1 MEVFAFREERV
12 AEHERSSRSF
22 PNIRADDVAREVD
35 AAPAGGRSRPAPH
48 VRLNRHF
55 RPGGWGDNLIGVGT
69 LDAECA
75 KIFRFKHVNDTFG
88 ERLLRYRRQTDAD
101 AVAAHK
107 AMLYYAVTE
116 PGLDTA
122 SAARRARDQRI
133 ELPHPAELI
142 ARTPST
148 DSASRMEG

>member
-1 MEVFAFREERV
+1 MEVFAFREELV
-12 AEHERSSRSF
+12 AKHERSSRSF
-22 PNIRADDVAREVD
+22 PAIQADDVAREVS

-55 RPGGWGDNLIGVGT
+55 GPGGWGDNLIGEGT

-88 ERLLRYRRQTDAD
+88 ARLLRYRRQTDAV

-107 AMLYYAVTE
+107 ALLYYAVTGL
-116 PGLDTA
+116 GLDTA
-122 SAARRARDQRI
+122 SAARRAQDQRI
-133 ELPHPAELI
+133 ELPNPAEPI

-148 DSASRMEG
+148 GSASRMEG

>member
-1 MEVFAFREERV
+1 MEVFAFREELV

-22 PNIRADDVAREVD
+22 PAIQADDVAREVS

-55 RPGGWGDNLIGVGT
+55 RPGGWGNNLIGEGT

-75 KIFRFKHVNDTFG
+75 KIFRFKHVNDAFG
-88 ERLLRYRRQTDAD
+88 ARLLRYRRQTDA
-101 AVAAHK
+101 VAEHRA
-107 AMLYYAVTE
+107 LLSYAVTGL
-116 PGLDTA
+116 GLDTA
-122 SAARRARDQRI
+122 SAARRAQDQRI
-133 ELPHPAELI
+133 ELPNPAELI
-142 ARTPST
+142 ARKPST